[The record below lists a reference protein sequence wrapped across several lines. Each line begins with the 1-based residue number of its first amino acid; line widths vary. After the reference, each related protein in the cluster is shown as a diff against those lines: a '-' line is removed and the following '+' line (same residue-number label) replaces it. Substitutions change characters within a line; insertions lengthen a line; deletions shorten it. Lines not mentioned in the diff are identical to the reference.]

1 MSQTYE
7 QRLTTV
13 EGALTD
19 QKITPA
25 AGHRLT
31 EVVAAVLHV
40 LDHIPNSS
48 ADQGRPRRLPE
59 RRGELNPMPPL
70 NCYGGR
76 ESRPQFLR
84 TKARLWR
91 FAAARGTCR
100 RRLGG

>member
-40 LDHIPNSS
+40 LDHIPE
-48 ADQGRPRRLPE
+48 Q
-59 RRGELNPMPPL
+59 
-70 NCYGGR
+70 
-76 ESRPQFLR
+76 LR
-84 TKARLWR
+84 
-91 FAAARGTCR
+91 
-100 RRLGG
+100 